1 MIKLELNRENLSFIT
16 LIVLVLL
23 LLGQCSS
30 NASLRDEI
38 KSLKAEV
45 NTSNSNLLASQDS
58 VEVEKNRNGYL
69 QAEINSYEISVDDL
83 KKVNAGLVKEYTTA
97 LSLNRNLKNV
107 NTLLRAELG
116 RKDSIIASGIISSD
130 STFTLTDNQDYG
142 DGSYRNIK
150 VSGKI
155 NDSIVDG
162 TITLDQNIRLWMAIE
177 KKDGLNTL
185 KLSTRYPFDN
195 FDIQGIDI
203 INTELNTYKKKSRW
217 TISAGVGLGI
227 VPSGQTGLAVMP
239 TVGVMLGWSPKL
251 LQF

>member
-1 MIKLELNRENLSFIT
+1 MIKLELNRDNITFIA
-16 LIVLVLL
+16 LIAVVLL

-38 KSLKAEV
+38 KSLKADV
-45 NTSNSNLLASQDS
+45 NTANSNLMASQDS

-69 QAEINSYEISVDDL
+69 QAEINSYEISAADL
-83 KKVNAGLVKEYTTA
+83 KKVNAGLVKDYATA

-116 RKDSIIASGIISSD
+116 RKDSIIASGTIGPD
-130 STFTLTDNQDYG
+130 STFVLVDNQDYG

-150 VSGKI
+150 VEGKI
-155 NDSIVDG
+155 SNSTVNGNIV
-162 TITLDQNIRLWMAIE
+162 LDQNIKLWMSIE
-177 KKDGLNTL
+177 NKDGINNL

-239 TVGVMLGWSPKL
+239 TVGIMLGWSPKL